1 MKRVSLKELEGQTFD
16 VLIIGGG
23 ITGASAAR
31 EAALRGLSTV
41 LVEKNDFASG
51 TSSRSTKLIHGGV
64 RYLQSYQFKLVRE
77 ACSER
82 ERMLRLAPHLSNV
95 RPFIYALYE
104 GYPES
109 MALLNAGLTV
119 YDLFSGSP
127 LKRRHRMLNAQK
139 LLEVEPHLNPS
150 GLVGGGW
157 YYDFLTDDARFTL
170 DTLKGAWEAGALLG
184 NYMEVVGFVQE
195 SGRIAGV
202 ELRDRLSGEEG
213 TAHARQVINAAGPW
227 VDRVRFL
234 EKGEQ
239 KRMLRPTKGVHIA
252 LLKRDF
258 PLNHAVFLRSPRDNR
273 VVWPIPALDEELVYI
288 GTTDTDYDGSLDEVT
303 ASEQDVAYLLEV
315 ANHTIPD
322 AKLGFEH
329 VISTWAGLRPLVKP
343 AAQEQPAAGEQPEG
357 EMAASSVSREHQI
370 FESPGGLLNIA
381 GGKLTTARVM
391 GQQVI
396 QAALRRLRQNHGLK
410 GFLPSR
416 SAYEPIS
423 GGDPGQTLLAQRTAA
438 GLQDLDPAV
447 KARWLKQYG
456 GNFLRLAEI
465 YKQDP
470 ASGSDLGCS
479 HLSLAEVRYAVQEEM
494 ACTLTDF
501 FTRRASLF
509 YWRRDGG
516 LAAAEPVAAEMGR
529 LLGWDEA
536 ESQRQIQS
544 YQAWVAANR
553 FEAVNTQEGKG

>member
-1 MKRVSLKELEGQTFD
+1 MKRLSLKELEGQTFD

-23 ITGASAAR
+23 VTGASAAR

-64 RYLQSYQFKLVRE
+64 RYLQSYEFKLVRE

-95 RPFIYALYE
+95 RPFIYVLYQ

-109 MALLNAGLTV
+109 MALLNAGLTI

-139 LLEVEPHLNPS
+139 LLEAEPHLNPN
-150 GLVGGGW
+150 GLLGGGW

-184 NYMEVVGFVQE
+184 NYLEVVGFVQE
-195 SGRIAGV
+195 GGRITGV
-202 ELRDRLSGEEG
+202 ELRDRLSGQEG
-213 TAHARQVINAAGPW
+213 VMRARQVVNSAGPW

-239 KRMLRPTKGVHIA
+239 KRMLRPTKGIHIV

-258 PLNHAVFLRSPRDNR
+258 PLNHAVFLRSPRDQR

-329 VISTWAGLRPLVKP
+329 VIGTWAGLRPLVK
-343 AAQEQPAAGEQPEG
+343 PEG

-370 FESPGGLLNIA
+370 FNSPGGLLNIA

-391 GQQVI
+391 GKQVI
-396 QAALRRLRQNHGLK
+396 QAAIRLLRQNYGLK
-410 GFLPSR
+410 SYLPSR
-416 SAYEPIS
+416 SAYVPIS
-423 GGDPGQTLLAQRTAA
+423 GGDPGQILLAQRTAA
-438 GLQDLDPAV
+438 SLDLDPAV
-447 KARWLKQYG
+447 KERWLKQYG
-456 GNFLRLAEI
+456 GNFLKLAEI
-465 YKQDP
+465 YRQDP
-470 ASGSDLGCS
+470 ASGRDLGCS
-479 HLSLAEVRYAVQEEM
+479 HLSLAEVRHAVQEEM

-501 FTRRASLF
+501 FTRRASVF
-509 YWRRDGG
+509 YGRRDGG
-516 LAAAEPVAAEMGR
+516 RAAAEPVAAEMGR
-529 LLGWDEA
+529 LLGWEVA
-536 ESQRQIQS
+536 EQERQIQA
-544 YQAWVAANR
+544 YRTWVAANR
-553 FEAVNTQEGKG
+553 FEAVR

>member
-1 MKRVSLKELEGQTFD
+1 MKRLSLKELEGQTFD

-82 ERMLRLAPHLSNV
+82 ERMLRLAPHLANV

-184 NYMEVVGFVQE
+184 NYLEVVGFVQE
-195 SGRIAGV
+195 GERIAGV
-202 ELRDRLSGEEG
+202 ELRDRLSGQEG
-213 TAHARQVINAAGPW
+213 VGRARQVVNAAGPW

-273 VVWPIPALDEELVYI
+273 VVWPIPALDEDLVYI

-315 ANHTIPD
+315 ANHAIPD
-322 AKLGFEH
+322 ARLGFEH
-329 VISTWAGLRPLVKP
+329 VIGTWAGLRPLVK
-343 AAQEQPAAGEQPEG
+343 PAAGEQPEG

-370 FESPGGLLNIA
+370 FTSQGGLLNIA

-391 GQQVI
+391 GKQVI
-396 QAALRRLRQNHGLK
+396 QAAIRLLRQNSGLK

-416 SAYEPIS
+416 SAIVPIS

-438 GLQDLDPAV
+438 GLAELDPAV
-447 KARWLKQYG
+447 KERWLKRYG

-465 YKQDP
+465 YKQEP
-470 ASGSDLGCS
+470 ASGSDLGCN

-501 FTRRASLF
+501 FARRASLF

-516 LAAAEPVAAEMGR
+516 LAAAGAVAAEMGR
-529 LLGWDEA
+529 LLSWDEA
-536 ESQRQIQS
+536 EAERQIQD
-544 YQAWVAANR
+544 YRAWVAANR
-553 FEAVNTQEGKG
+553 FEPVK

>member
-23 ITGASAAR
+23 VTGASAAR
-31 EAALRGLSTV
+31 EAALRGLSTL

-95 RPFIYALYE
+95 RPFIYVLYD

-139 LLEVEPHLNPS
+139 LLEVEPHLNS
-150 GLVGGGW
+150 NGLVGGGW

-170 DTLKGAWEAGALLG
+170 DTIKGAWEAGALLG
-184 NYMEVVGFVQE
+184 NYLEVVGFVQE
-195 SGRIAGV
+195 GERIAGV
-202 ELRDRLSGEEG
+202 ELRDRLGGQEG
-213 TAHARQVINAAGPW
+213 IARARQVINAAGPW

-234 EKGEQ
+234 EKGEH

-252 LLKRDF
+252 VLKQDF
-258 PLNHAVFLRSPRDNR
+258 PLNHAVFLRSPRDQR

-288 GTTDTDYDGSLDEVT
+288 GTTDTDYNGSLDEVI

-329 VISTWAGLRPLVKP
+329 VIGTWAGLRPLVKP
-343 AAQEQPAAGEQPEG
+343 EG
-357 EMAASSVSREHQI
+357 EMSASSVSREHQI
-370 FESPGGLLNIA
+370 FTSQGGLLNIA

-391 GQQVI
+391 GKQVI
-396 QAALRRLRQNHGLK
+396 QAALHRLRQNYGLK

-416 SAYEPIS
+416 SAYVPIS

-438 GLQDLDPAV
+438 GLADLDTAV

-470 ASGSDLGCS
+470 ASGSDLGCN
-479 HLSLAEVRYAVQEEM
+479 HLSLAEVRYAVQDEM

-501 FTRRASLF
+501 FTRRASVF

-516 LAAAEPVAAEMGR
+516 LAAADPVAAEMGR
-529 LLGWDEA
+529 LLGWDTA
-536 ESQRQIQS
+536 ETERQIQA
-544 YQAWVAANR
+544 YRAWVAANR
-553 FEAVNTQEGKG
+553 FEAVR

>member
-1 MKRVSLKELEGQTFD
+1 MKRLSLKELEGQTFD

-23 ITGASAAR
+23 VTGASAAR

-64 RYLQSYQFKLVRE
+64 RYLQSYEFKLVRE

-95 RPFIYALYE
+95 RPFIYVLYQ

-109 MALLNAGLTV
+109 MALLNAGLTI

-139 LLEVEPHLNPS
+139 LLEAEPHLNPN
-150 GLVGGGW
+150 GLLGGGW

-184 NYMEVVGFVQE
+184 NYLEVVGFVQE
-195 SGRIAGV
+195 GGRITGV
-202 ELRDRLSGEEG
+202 ELRDRLSGQEG
-213 TAHARQVINAAGPW
+213 VMRARQVVNSAGPW

-239 KRMLRPTKGVHIA
+239 KRMLRPTKGIHIV

-258 PLNHAVFLRSPRDNR
+258 PLNHAVFLRSPRDQR
-273 VVWPIPALDEELVYI
+273 VGWPIPALAEGWGYI

-329 VISTWAGLRPLVKP
+329 VIGTWAGLRPLVK
-343 AAQEQPAAGEQPEG
+343 PEG

-370 FESPGGLLNIA
+370 FNSPGGLLNIA

-391 GQQVI
+391 GKQVI
-396 QAALRRLRQNHGLK
+396 QAAIRLLRQNYGLK
-410 GFLPSR
+410 SYLPSR
-416 SAYEPIS
+416 SAYVPIS
-423 GGDPGQTLLAQRTAA
+423 GGDPGQILLAQRTAA
-438 GLQDLDPAV
+438 SLDLDPAV
-447 KARWLKQYG
+447 KERWLKQYG
-456 GNFLRLAEI
+456 SNFLKLAEI
-465 YKQDP
+465 YRQDP
-470 ASGSDLGCS
+470 ASGRDLGCS
-479 HLSLAEVRYAVQEEM
+479 HLSLAEVRHAVQEEM

-501 FTRRASLF
+501 FTRRASVF
-509 YWRRDGG
+509 YWRQDGG

-529 LLGWDEA
+529 LLGWEVA
-536 ESQRQIQS
+536 EQERQIQA
-544 YQAWVAANR
+544 YRTWVAANR
-553 FEAVNTQEGKG
+553 FEAVR